1 MMRLAKLFFVSP
13 FLIVRRIRGF
23 SRFVY
28 VLVTVID
35 DYISTRYSTWLGSI
49 EDRCGDVRSSER
61 GKAR

>member
-1 MMRLAKLFFVSP
+1 MMRFAKLFFVSP

-35 DYISTRYSTWLGSI
+35 DYISTRYIAPGSI